1 MDQAA
6 PELQERRYRIGLLT
20 MRGGLL
26 VALLAVLLLP
36 AGEGQLLLFLAGCV
50 AVAWGA
56 WRRRHYC
63 PVRRSREPRQG

>member
-20 MRGGLL
+20 MRGGLI

-36 AGEGQLLLFLAGCV
+36 AGEGHGGV
-50 AVAWGA
+50 
-56 WRRRHYC
+56 
-63 PVRRSREPRQG
+63 S